1 MLSSMFRNYVKLLQ
15 KRKSADN
22 STHHVLNKEGK
33 GKVFEK
39 TYDAIVI
46 GNASETAQ
54 TGVYKTRK
62 I

>member
-22 STHHVLNKEGK
+22 STRHVLNKEGN

-46 GNASETAQ
+46 GNASETA
-54 TGVYKTRK
+54 
-62 I
+62 